1 MNLVTAAFTQRR
13 KRLRN
18 ALINGA
24 HIMGIKNV
32 KDLIGELPQ
41 ELMEKRAEEISPEEY
56 ARLANKLNELVR
68 HER

>member
-1 MNLVTAAFTQRR
+1 MGRTSW
-13 KRLRN
+13 
-18 ALINGA
+18 AL
-24 HIMGIKNV
+24 KNV

-56 ARLANKLNELVR
+56 AQLANKLNELVR